1 MQEPDVSVMVLAGG
15 MGAGKTSVLNHL
27 LRNRDGRRVA
37 VAFNDLGESGGRL
50 HGHGR
55 SLPAG
60 VIGGGMFAFKW
71 LTR

>member
-1 MQEPDVSVMVLAGG
+1 MVLTGW
-15 MGAGKTSVLNHL
+15 MGAGKTSAVLNHV

-37 VAFNDLGESGGRL
+37 VAFNDLGEFGGRL
-50 HGHGR
+50 NGHGR

-60 VIGGGMFAFKW
+60 VIEGGMFAFKW